1 MPLNKISKSE
11 EYLWYWSRTADT
23 REYVPSLRIDFSALM
38 LWMGVRKS
46 IQTVKIE

>member
-23 REYVPSLRIDFSALM
+23 REYVPSRRIDFSALM
-38 LWMGVRKS
+38 LLDGCQEKHPDC
-46 IQTVKIE
+46 KN